1 MSNYFNKVPNFEYVS
16 RLPDA
21 NISDYIPVKNLFKKG
36 ALREDI
42 FQNLSTFTKYIVS
55 GDKRPDNV
63 AFEFYGDSS
72 LDWLVL
78 ASNNIVNV
86 KTEWPM
92 SQLEYNQY
100 LLDKYGSYE
109 KINEVHHYETVEIR
123 NRDNVIMV
131 QKGLKVASDYSI
143 TYFDE
148 RDGGLVTSY
157 PVTPVTNYEYEDET
171 AINPFDFW
179 QGANFKLK
187 LKKVAGYWNYDSSE
201 FAAPGPLLDDDDAL
215 EALWKKEY
223 SLTALTA
230 ADQFKSYEQLENRLK
245 MVLGQKS
252 APARLDEE
260 VSDEDNDR
268 GSYAP
273 DFSSRRSEP
282 TPAKIGNNDFNAPDI
297 TPTSSSSEDEDDALS
312 YFQKL
317 AEE

>member
-42 FQNLSTFTKYIVS
+42 FQDLATFTKYIVS

-63 AFEFYGDSS
+63 AFEFYDDSS

-148 RDGGLVTSY
+148 RDGGLVTKY
-157 PVTPVTNYEYEDET
+157 PVKTVTNYEYEEQLQDERRN
-171 AINPFDFW
+171 IFL
-179 QGANFKLK
+179 LK
-187 LKKVAGYWNYDSSE
+187 PQYLSIA
-201 FAAPGPLLDDDDAL
+201 LDDL
-215 EALWKKEY
+215 ELIMTYKKGSSQYKTE
-223 SLTALTA
+223 SMKTA
-230 ADQFKSYEQLENRLK
+230 DNIRLF
-245 MVLGQKS
+245 
-252 APARLDEE
+252 E
-260 VSDEDNDR
+260 
-268 GSYAP
+268 
-273 DFSSRRSEP
+273 
-282 TPAKIGNNDFNAPDI
+282 
-297 TPTSSSSEDEDDALS
+297 
-312 YFQKL
+312 
-317 AEE
+317 